1 MLSLVSLV
9 AFSTLMVTKAD
20 MDIVTRVVA
29 GEARNQR
36 EPAIE
41 GVCHVIY
48 NRLIKRRMRSAAD
61 VVTARRQ
68 FSAINHDDPNREI
81 VLAPGFKRTR
91 AYSRVGRICRD
102 TLVGRIQTSAIDTT
116 NGADHYYSGTKVPY
130 WARGHHP
137 VARIGAFKFFRLDGQ
152 SRARTVRTV
161 QSTVH
166 SVTQCGS
173 KCGVRPNRVTKED
186 RAALDALFTRL
197 ATRSTQ

>member
-29 GEARNQR
+29 GEARNQKTH
-36 EPAIE
+36 AIE

-68 FSAINHDDPNREI
+68 FSAINYDDPNREI

-91 AYSRVGRICRD
+91 SYARVGRICRD

-116 NGADHYYSGTKVPY
+116 NGADHYYSGSKVPY
-130 WARGHHP
+130 WARGHDP
-137 VARIGAFKFFRLDGQ
+137 VARIGAFKFFRLDRQ
-152 SRARTVRTV
+152 SRARPVRPVPQTVSADAKR
-161 QSTVH
+161 SIER
-166 SVTQCGS
+166 
-173 KCGVRPNRVTKED
+173 GVRPLHVSKED
-186 RAALDALFTRL
+186 RAALDMLFASLPRL
-197 ATRSTQ
+197 P